1 MIDEKR
7 NATEKEISDLKRLF
21 SRSGFTNGYFKGKKG
36 PSMFGIRTEKDKEK
50 GNKERKKKKRAF
62 VFHVWI

>member
-1 MIDEKR
+1 MQVSIVLNYLNE
-7 NATEKEISDLKRLF
+7 NRLAF
-21 SRSGFTNGYFKGKKG
+21 WKG
-36 PSMFGIRTEKDKEK
+36 TEKDKEK